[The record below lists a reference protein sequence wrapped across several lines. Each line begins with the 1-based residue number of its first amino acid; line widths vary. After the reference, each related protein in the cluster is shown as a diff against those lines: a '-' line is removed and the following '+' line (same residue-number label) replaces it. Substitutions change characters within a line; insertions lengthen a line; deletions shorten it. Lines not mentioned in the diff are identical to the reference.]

1 MAEVKNAFIKSKMN
15 KDLDARLLPNGEY
28 REGFNIQ
35 VSKSEGADVGAL
47 ENVLGNQQLVDFK
60 ALSGVST
67 NLQTIGTFTDG
78 VTNNI
83 YVFLTDYTDTGYET
97 AITYN
102 PTANNFLYVYNILN
116 QETHMLLSG
125 AFLNFSTTNPILNVN
140 LLEGMLFWTDN
151 RNQPRRINTNRA
163 LINSTS
169 SLTNSY
175 YINEDQIS
183 VATYNPYQAID
194 LYFKKWGYANVGTTA
209 VTADANVVIDK
220 STLVGLPTFGA
231 TVSGTGIT
239 GNPTIIEY
247 VEATSTI
254 KLSSTQTIAAGV
266 KLEFYVAN
274 NFNDSDATQFSS
286 MFDATSPKEPD
297 GTTANPTFQTANGTT
312 TNYPGDP
319 DFLED
324 KFVRFSYRFKYEDG
338 EDSIMAPFTQA
349 AFIPKQDGYF
359 LNDYT
364 ASGASPATIGN
375 TQDETAAYRSTE
387 VAFMSNKVNNIL
399 LQIPLPCKANLLY
412 SEYKVIEIEIL
423 YKESNALAVQSV
435 DTIKIENLTSE
446 DSFVVYNYQGVKPYK
461 TLPEADLV
469 RVFDKVPVRAHGQE
483 LISNRIVYS
492 NFQTQHTPPESL
504 NYNVLVDQKI
514 PFDVSNNNKT
524 AYFTSEVE
532 YPEHTVKQNRNYQ
545 VGIVLSDKFGR
556 SSTVILSSSVDQ
568 VSITDVN
575 GQEIFYGGSTFYAPY
590 APDPGTGN
598 NNVNTWSGDSL
609 KVLFNQTIGST
620 GVYAGAPDLLT
631 GWPGLYNGDKTSAD
645 YNPLGW
651 YSYKIVVKQQEQEY
665 YNVYLPGIVNGY
677 PGDIAGPFPD
687 PPNTVSFITLLSD
700 NINKVPRD
708 LREVGPLEAQFRSTE
723 HASEDTSDEDIR
735 SVPSASLK
743 LYGRVTPEQTA
754 TGTATGSPAFNAPY
768 YPQVINKPVDPNVV
782 NTIGPE
788 NTLLDSSVIFPE
800 IYQTDTNPLIARV
813 SQTFETL
820 STGIGNGAIGSG
832 AVAAGTVYNI
842 LLGVYETA
850 PVESNLEI
858 FWETSTSGLIEDLNL
873 AIEEGL
879 IPNVD
884 PLTVASPAIKG
895 LTSDGTSLTWTYN
908 QSESTPANNNIIGGG
923 TNTLGFIPYIQPG
936 GVSGGI
942 TEIQNST
949 ISKYWIT
956 DGLGN
961 DRTDDF
967 ELVIAGSGRYNI
979 KTKKTFYYGN
989 DASTKE
995 SYTFNFQ
1002 IYNSET
1008 LASDGG
1014 GLTSTVTAVGALS
1027 NAAPSFSNCVGLFDL
1042 PENATT
1048 IYSYDAVNGSA
1059 DTTANKLD
1067 LTFSLVSQSPATP
1080 VVSINPDTGVL
1091 TEPTGTLNGPLDVIV
1106 NVKDASGADGAL
1118 SADCP
1123 TTFNGSQGIATNDV
1137 NESFYNGK
1145 FLTINQGPE
1154 SSGFYWSTDKTNEVS
1169 STPLPGGS
1177 ISFRAPVNNQP
1188 IPTDTIG
1195 GSGSNADTIPA
1206 QGACGSGGGLTS
1218 SWTWT
1223 NTNRNALAFSATNL
1237 NPTGLTSGT
1246 AYIMVDFYNTVT
1258 SEGAPQDD
1266 KPSLIWPTYLQYR
1279 DPSGP
1284 GYPNNWVDAVD
1295 VEGKTIK
1302 FGGTQTNNYSIT
1314 NDSLRPDFTDTGVMD
1329 QALETISDTDGN
1341 YVKTDAMQ
1349 VQTTGK
1355 KNSSSSSLFAQ
1366 GRRIFAFGKDQG
1378 YGQTPDYFGDYRLVV
1393 RYPYGDNI
1401 PNSLTS
1407 FGDKILPVLT
1417 PQSCP
1422 GEQGGTSSNSP
1433 YALYYQSLDN
1443 QQVKLSY
1450 GDFYN
1455 PLLDSVAPPSY
1466 FSYKISSQG
1475 STNKENAKSLSPTQV
1490 VYARE
1495 WSFRYVTQFYANP
1508 ELTTPY
1514 AGTTINEYYS
1524 YCASSDSSLNGSY
1537 GNEMSNTTNT
1547 IISGDKAPAGSSS
1560 NEDRRW
1566 IAQFDGDGKKIIATA
1581 EPVVY
1586 DQEEAQLPPTP
1597 PAGTPPLY
1605 NDRLLNTTGFGPFPQ
1620 VVNNVSSNKVVVV
1633 WSGGASQTTFANT
1646 FVRNIT
1652 NNLGGQTPAPFVGT
1666 FLKFYSSDVSLGYP
1680 EVAVTSLNI
1689 SGTSSVSYIYENTS
1703 GQITATITNAQLLL
1717 SGGTTGS
1724 LPSSNYYYDYT

>member
-60 ALSGVST
+60 TLSGVST

-83 YVFLTDYTDTGYET
+83 YVFLTDYTDSSYET

-102 PTANNFLYVYNILN
+102 PSANNFLYVYNILN

-163 LINSTS
+163 LINSTAILS
-169 SLTNSY
+169 NSY
-175 YINEDQIS
+175 YITEDQIS

-194 LYFKKWGYANVGTTA
+194 LYFKKWGSANVGTTA
-209 VTADANVVIDK
+209 VTASDLVVIDK

-239 GNPTIIEY
+239 GNPTIVSY
-247 VEATSTI
+247 TEATSTI
-254 KLSSTQTIAAGV
+254 KLSSTQTIAAGT
-266 KLEFYVAN
+266 KLEFYVAS

-286 MFDATSPKEPD
+286 MFDATSQYAPD
-297 GTTANPTFQTANGTT
+297 GTTLNPTFQTADGTN

-319 DFLED
+319 DFLEN

-349 AFIPKQDGYF
+349 TFIPKQDGYF
-359 LNDYT
+359 LNDYAGGT
-364 ASGASPATIGN
+364 PATIGN
-375 TQDETAAYRSTE
+375 TYDETAAYRSTE

-399 LQIPLPCKANLLY
+399 LQIPLPCAANVLY

-423 YKESNALAVQSV
+423 YKESNAIAVQSV
-435 DTIKIENLTSE
+435 DTIKIENLTST
-446 DSFVVYNYQGVKPYK
+446 DTTLVYNYQGVKPYK
-461 TLPEADLV
+461 TLPEADLI

-483 LISNRIVYS
+483 LIGNRIVYS

-504 NYNVLVDQKI
+504 NYNIVVNQKQS
-514 PFDVSNNNKT
+514 FDVSSNNNT

-545 VGIVLSDKFGR
+545 VGVVLSDKFGR
-556 SSTVILSSSVDQ
+556 TSTTILSSGVDQ
-568 VSITDVN
+568 IEIN
-575 GQEIFYGGSTFYAPY
+575 GISYSGSTFYTPY

-598 NNVNTWSGDSL
+598 NNINTWAGDSI
-609 KVLFNQTIGST
+609 KVLFNQAIGST
-620 GVYAGAPDLLT
+620 GIYAGAPDLLT

-687 PPNTVSFITLLSD
+687 PSNTVSFITLLSD

-754 TGTATGSPAFNAPY
+754 TGTATGSPEFNAPY
-768 YPQVINKPVDPNVV
+768 YPQVINKPVNPNVV

-788 NTLLDSSVIFPE
+788 DTLLDSTVVFPE
-800 IYQTDTNPLIARV
+800 IYQTATNPLIARV

-820 STGIGNGAIGSG
+820 STGIGTGAIGSG
-832 AVAAGTVYNI
+832 AVAAGTAYNI

-850 PVESNLEI
+850 PVESNIEI
-858 FWETSTSGLIEDLNL
+858 FWETSTSGLISDLNL
-873 AIEEGL
+873 AIEQGSV
-879 IPNVD
+879 PSVPPAD
-884 PLTVASPAIKG
+884 VSSPAIKG
-895 LTSDGTSLTWTYN
+895 LTSDGTSLTWAYS
-908 QSESTPANNNIIGGG
+908 QSESLPGGG
-923 TNTLGFIPYIQPG
+923 IVANFIPYIQPDG
-936 GVSGGI
+936 ISGAI
-942 TEIQNST
+942 TEIANSS
-949 ISKYWIT
+949 IPNFWIT

-961 DRTDDF
+961 DRTADF
-967 ELVIAGSGRYNI
+967 TLEVATAGYYNL
-979 KTKKTFYYGN
+979 KTVGTFYYGN
-989 DASTKE
+989 TSSVQE
-995 SYTFNFQ
+995 SYTFNFE

-1008 LASDGG
+1008 LTSDGG

-1027 NAAPSFSNCVGLFDL
+1027 NAAPSFTNCVSSFDL
-1042 PENATT
+1042 PQNATT
-1048 IYSYDAVNGSA
+1048 VYTYDAVNGSA
-1059 DTTANKLD
+1059 DTTANTLD

-1080 VVSINPDTGVL
+1080 VVSIDSDTGIL
-1091 TEPTGTLNGPLDVIV
+1091 TEPTGTLNGPLVVVV
-1106 NVKDASGADGAL
+1106 NVKDASGATGAL
-1118 SADCP
+1118 SADCT
-1123 TTFNGSQGIATNDV
+1123 TTFNGSQGISTNDV
-1137 NESFYNGK
+1137 NASFYNGK

-1177 ISFRAPVNNQP
+1177 IGFRAPVNNQP

-1195 GSGSNADTIPA
+1195 GSGSNAATIPA
-1206 QGACGSGGGLTS
+1206 QGACGGGTGLTD
-1218 SWTWT
+1218 SWVWT
-1223 NTNRNALAFSATNL
+1223 NTNRNALAFSATNTA
-1237 NPTGLTSGT
+1237 PTGLTSGT
-1246 AYIMVDFYNTVT
+1246 AYIMVDFYNKVT
-1258 SEGAPQDD
+1258 NEGAPQSDQ
-1266 KPSLIWPTYLQYR
+1266 PSLIWPTYLQYR
-1279 DPSGP
+1279 NPAGP

-1314 NDSLRPDFTDTGVMD
+1314 NNSLRPDFTDTGVMD

-1349 VQTTGK
+1349 TQTTGK
-1355 KNSSSSSLFAQ
+1355 ANNADPSLFSQ
-1366 GRRIFAFGKDQG
+1366 GRRIFVFGKDQG
-1378 YGQTPDYFGDYRLVV
+1378 YNTTPDYFGDYRLVV

-1422 GEQGGTSSNSP
+1422 GQQGGTSSSSP
-1433 YALYYQSLDN
+1433 YALYYQSLDA

-1455 PLLDSVAPPSY
+1455 PLLDSITPPSY

-1475 STNKENAKSLSPTQV
+1475 STDKENAKSFTPAQT

-1508 ELTTPY
+1508 ELTTVY
-1514 AGTTINEYYS
+1514 TNTTNNEYYS
-1524 YCASSDSSLNGSY
+1524 YCSSSDSSLNGSY
-1537 GNEMSNTTNT
+1537 GNEMSNTINT
-1547 IISGDKAPAGSSS
+1547 VGASGDRAPVGSAS

-1566 IAQFDGDGKKIIATA
+1566 VAKFDGAGKKIITTA

-1586 DQEEAQLPPTP
+1586 DQEDAQPAPQPPTG
-1597 PAGTPPLY
+1597 AVK
-1605 NDRLLNTTGFGPFPQ
+1605 LNTTGFGPFPQ

-1689 SGTSSVSYIYENTS
+1689 GGTSSVSYIYENTS

-1717 SGGTTGS
+1717 SGGTTGN

>member
-15 KDLDARLLPNGEY
+15 RDLDARLLPNGEY

-60 ALSGVST
+60 SLSGIST

-83 YVFLTDYTDTGYET
+83 YVFLTDYTDAGYET

-102 PTANNFLYVYNILN
+102 PNANNFLYVYNILN

-163 LINSTS
+163 LTNSTA
-169 SLTNSY
+169 NAANGY
-175 YINEDQIS
+175 YITEDQIS

-194 LYFKKWGYANVGTTA
+194 LYFKQWGSANVGTTA
-209 VTADANVVIDK
+209 VTASDLVVIDK
-220 STLVGLPTFGA
+220 STLIGLPTFGA
-231 TVSGTGIT
+231 TVSGTGVT
-239 GNPTIIEY
+239 GNPTIISYNE
-247 VEATSTI
+247 TSSII
-254 KLSSTQTIAAGV
+254 KLSSTQTIAAGT

-274 NFNDSDATQFSS
+274 NFAASNATQFSS
-286 MFDATSPKEPD
+286 MFDATSQYAPD
-297 GTTANPTFQTANGTT
+297 GTTLNPTFQTADGIS

-359 LNDYT
+359 LNDFQ
-364 ASGASPATIGN
+364 ASGASPSTVGN
-375 TQDETAAYRSTE
+375 TKDETAAYRSTE

-399 LQIPLPCKANLLY
+399 LQIPLPCAANVLY
-412 SEYKVIEIEIL
+412 SEYKVIEIDIL
-423 YKESNALAVQSV
+423 YKESDALAVQVV
-435 DTIKIENLTSE
+435 DTIKIENLTST
-446 DSFVVYNYQGVKPYK
+446 DSVLVYNYQGVKPYK
-461 TLPEADLV
+461 TLPEADLI

-483 LISNRIVYS
+483 LIGNRVVYS

-504 NYNVLVDQKI
+504 NYNIVVNQKQG
-514 PFDVSNNNKT
+514 FDVSSNNKS
-524 AYFTSEVE
+524 AYYTSQVE
-532 YPEHTVKQNRNYQ
+532 YPEHSVKQNRNYQ
-545 VGIVLSDKFGR
+545 VGVVLSDKFGR
-556 SSTVILSSSVDQ
+556 TSTTILSSAVDQ
-568 VSITDVN
+568 TVIDGIS
-575 GQEIFYGGSTFYAPY
+575 YGGSTFYAPY
-590 APDPGTGN
+590 APFLGAGN
-598 NNVNTWSGDSL
+598 NNINTWSGDSI
-609 KVLFNQTIGST
+609 KVLFNQAIGST

-631 GWPGLYNGDKTSAD
+631 GWPGLYNEDKTSSD

-687 PPNTVSFITLLSD
+687 PANTVAFITLLSD

-708 LREVGPLEAQFRSTE
+708 LTEVGPLQAQFRS
-723 HASEDTSDEDIR
+723 SEQ
-735 SVPSASLK
+735 LF
-743 LYGRVTPEQTA
+743 GRVTPQQTNTKGQTPTPA
-754 TGTATGSPAFNAPY
+754 GSPAFNVPY
-768 YPQVINKPVDPNVV
+768 YPTIEPNIV

-788 NTLLDSSVIFPE
+788 NTLLDSTVVFPE
-800 IYQTDTNPLIARV
+800 IYQTGTNPEVARV
-813 SQTFETL
+813 SQTIETL
-820 STGIGNGAIGSG
+820 STAIGNGAIGSG
-832 AVAAGTVYNI
+832 AVEAGDVYNI

-850 PVESNLEI
+850 PVESRLEL
-858 FWETSTSGLIEDLNL
+858 FWETSTSGLISDLNL
-873 AIEEGL
+873 AIEQGSV
-879 IPNVD
+879 PNVL
-884 PLTVASPAIKG
+884 PATVSSPALKG
-895 LTSDGTSLTWTYN
+895 VTSIGGLLWVYN
-908 QSESTPANNNIIGGG
+908 QSENLPAGSIVAN
-923 TNTLGFIPYIQPG
+923 FIPYIQPG
-936 GVSGGI
+936 GSSGAI
-942 TEIQNST
+942 TEIQNSS
-949 ISKYWIT
+949 ISNYWIT

-961 DRTDDF
+961 DRTADF
-967 ELVIAGSGRYNI
+967 ILETATAGYYNL
-979 KTKKTFYYGN
+979 KTVGTFYYGN
-989 DASTKE
+989 TSSVQE
-995 SYTFNFQ
+995 SYTFNFE
-1002 IYNSET
+1002 IYNSEST
-1008 LASDGG
+1008 AALGG

-1027 NAAPSFSNCVGLFDL
+1027 NAAPSFTNCVSSFDL
-1042 PENATT
+1042 PEGATT
-1048 IYSYDAVNGSA
+1048 LYTYSAINGSA
-1059 DTTANKLD
+1059 DTNANTLD

-1080 VVSINPDTGVL
+1080 VVSIDANTGIL
-1091 TEPTGTLNGPLDVIV
+1091 TEPTGSLNGPLVVVV
-1106 NVKDASGADGAL
+1106 NVKDASGASGAL
-1118 SADCP
+1118 SDNCT
-1123 TTFNGSQGIATNDV
+1123 TTFNGSQGISTNDI
-1137 NESFYNGK
+1137 NASFYNGK
-1145 FLTINQGPE
+1145 FLTINQGPQ
-1154 SSGFYWSTDKTNEVS
+1154 SSGFYWSTNKTNEVS

-1177 ISFRAPVNNQP
+1177 IGFRAPVNNQP
-1188 IPTDTIG
+1188 IPTDIIG
-1195 GSGSNADTIPA
+1195 GSGSSEATINA
-1206 QGACGSGGGLTS
+1206 QGACGGGTGLTD
-1218 SWTWT
+1218 SWVWT
-1223 NTNRNALAFSATNL
+1223 NTNRNALAFSATNTS
-1237 NPTGLTSGT
+1237 PEGLTSGT

-1284 GYPNNWVDAVD
+1284 GYPNNWVNAID

-1314 NDSLRPDFTDTGVMD
+1314 NNSLRPDFTDTGVMD
-1329 QALETISDTDGN
+1329 QALETISSTDGN

-1355 KNSSSSSLFAQ
+1355 KNSADPALLAQ

-1378 YGQTPDYFGDYRLVV
+1378 YSTTPDYFGDYRLVI

-1417 PQSCP
+1417 PQGCP
-1422 GEQGGTSSNSP
+1422 GQQGGTSSSSP
-1433 YALYYQSLDN
+1433 YALYYQSLNN

-1455 PLLDSVAPPSY
+1455 PLLDSVVAPSY

-1475 STNKENAKSLSPTQV
+1475 STDKENAKSFTPAQT

-1508 ELTTPY
+1508 ELTTIY
-1514 AGTTINEYYS
+1514 TNTINNEYYS

-1547 IISGDKAPAGSSS
+1547 VGFIEATTTGATDRAPAGSSS

-1566 IAQFDGDGKKIIATA
+1566 VAQFDGAGKKIATTA
-1581 EPVVY
+1581 EPIVY
-1586 DQEEAQLPPTP
+1586 DQEEAQPQPQPPTG
-1597 PAGTPPLY
+1597 AVK
-1605 NDRLLNTTGFGPFPQ
+1605 LNSYGLGPYPQ

-1633 WSGGASQTTFANT
+1633 WTGGASQTTFANT

-1652 NNLGGQTPAPFVGT
+1652 NNLGGQTPAPFVGS

-1680 EVAVTSLNI
+1680 ELAVTSLNI

-1703 GQITATITNAQLLL
+1703 GQITATITNAQLLI
-1717 SGGTTGS
+1717 SGGGVGN
-1724 LPSSNYYYDYT
+1724 LPSGNYYYDWQ